1 MFRVQS
7 SFREFRND
15 IEHRVGE
22 TADVENVGSFL
33 CLRRS
38 VWLDVQA
45 DEFRV
50 SVAGFELI
58 PFGHRV
64 RAGIPRAV

>member
-22 TADVENVGSFL
+22 TADVENVGAFL
-33 CLRRS
+33 RLARS
-38 VWLDVQA
+38 VWLDVYA

-64 RAGIPRAV
+64 RAAIPRTA